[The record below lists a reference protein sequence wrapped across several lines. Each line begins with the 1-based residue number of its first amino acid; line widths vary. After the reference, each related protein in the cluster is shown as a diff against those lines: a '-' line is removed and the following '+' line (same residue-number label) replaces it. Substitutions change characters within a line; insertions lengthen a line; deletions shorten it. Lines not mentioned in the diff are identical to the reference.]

1 MQANRIKVIRKE
13 AGLSQKELGKE
24 LGVAQTTVSA
34 WESGR
39 NEPDYESIRRMAKIL
54 ETSAE
59 YLMGYSDNDSSEEV
73 EGMNISQFQKNRLI
87 HTDRQTKY
95 DPDFIQEPEWE
106 LEDKNEG
113 IDYKL
118 LAELKEEE
126 HAEESYETW
135 QKTGMEIYR
144 ETAEIDVI
152 FEEYNV
158 DIKGRRKAVNMV
170 RTMFEE

>member
-1 MQANRIKVIRKE
+1 MQTNRIKVIRKE
-13 AGLSQKELGKE
+13 AGLSQRELGNE

-39 NEPDYESIRRMAKIL
+39 NEPDYESIRKMARIL

-59 YLMGYSDNDSSEEV
+59 YLMGYSDTDIP
-73 EGMNISQFQKNRLI
+73 EGMEGMKISQDLKNKLV
-87 HTDRQTKY
+87 HHERQTKY
-95 DPDFIQEPEWE
+95 NPDFIQEI
-106 LEDKNEG
+106 EDEYGGEDDK
-113 IDYKL
+113 I
-118 LAELKEEE
+118 LAEIKEEQ
-126 HAEESYETW
+126 HYEESYQTW
-135 QKTGMEIYR
+135 EKTGMEIYR